1 MMLKLLALLLQLA
14 VIHSAI
20 TRSINEASRSNVII
34 MHVNNLE
41 WSDLGIHHNKRE
53 NENLTPNIDRLAYG
67 GIILNHFYANGGIK
81 SLNSGCYQRSSYGN
95 PNLMRTYFER
105 NGYHVNSL
113 SIKNYTNSEDFIRNI
128 MTAISHDNQLF
139 YISIDFGSLNNDM
152 KLPVIDKVVGKIV
165 EKTHNERVLD
175 NTIIIFLS
183 LPNADD
189 DTIDNDPDSSS
200 PIESHYR
207 RTAFIYSHS
216 LLLPQRVSNQL
227 IHISDI
233 LPTLVNATDLKW
245 RTRDRIYIDGINQWT
260 ALNKNIDARYSIFGD
275 NFYIENNWKLS
286 YGTSKNIL
294 YNSLD
299 NKGLELSESDNYDF
313 KNYMKFVNNA
323 DINSYLDEL
332 TEDKVFLMR
341 NRAKVHC
348 NLNDIDTSS
357 FAINIKC
364 SRATPCLFDLQSDP
378 CELDD
383 KHEHEFDA
391 RRTRMRTV
399 FEDYLENGLTDDEV
413 HHGAHDEH
421 SMTIDPILTPSGGFS
436 AFLTLMITL
445 FVFIFM
451 LIFVACIK
459 ERCNSR
465 RSVYVDKSKKIIYKD
480 ESDAT
485 VSNGVSTIS
494 AQIEKQQ
501 TRL

>member
-1 MMLKLLALLLQLA
+1 M
-14 VIHSAI
+14 
-20 TRSINEASRSNVII
+20 
-34 MHVNNLE
+34 
-41 WSDLGIHHNKRE
+41 
-53 NENLTPNIDRLAYG
+53 
-67 GIILNHFYANGGIK
+67 
-81 SLNSGCYQRSSYGN
+81 
-95 PNLMRTYFER
+95 
-105 NGYHVNSL
+105 
-113 SIKNYTNSEDFIRNI
+113 
-128 MTAISHDNQLF
+128 
-139 YISIDFGSLNNDM
+139 
-152 KLPVIDKVVGKIV
+152 PVIDEVVGKIV
-165 EKTHNERVLD
+165 EKAHNEGVLN

-183 LPNADD
+183 LPSADA

-207 RTAFIYSHS
+207 RTAFIYSQQLS
-216 LLLPQRVSNQL
+216 LPQSVSNQL

-245 RTRDRIYIDGINQWT
+245 RTRDRIFIDGMNQWA
-260 ALNKNIDARYSIFGD
+260 ALNTNIDARYSIFGD

-286 YGTSKNIL
+286 YGTTKDIL

-299 NKGLELSESDNYDF
+299 NQDFELSESDNYDLQSYI
-313 KNYMKFVNNA
+313 KSVNSA
-323 DINSYLDEL
+323 DINPYLSHL
-332 TEDKVFLMR
+332 TEAKVVLLR

-348 NLNDIDTSS
+348 NLNDINSSS

-391 RRTRMRTV
+391 RRAHMRARL
-399 FEDYLENGLTDDEV
+399 EDYLENGLTDVEP
-413 HHGAHDEH
+413 HDEIH
-421 SMTIDPILTPSGGFS
+421 TMPIDPILTPSGGFS

-451 LIFVACIK
+451 LIFIACLK

-465 RSVYVDKSKKIIYKD
+465 RSVYIKKSKNITYKD

-494 AQIEKQQ
+494 AQIQKQQ